1 MVGYKFQDLSANMT
15 KDQLVK
21 YAWDYIIILNSLI
34 VEINSILNANLKL
47 SMLINIA
54 LVMRAYSY
62 RTSKELG

>member
-15 KDQLVK
+15 KDQLVE
-21 YAWDYIIILNSLI
+21 YAWDYIIVLNSLI
-34 VEINSILNANLKL
+34 VEINGILNANLEL

-54 LVMRAYSY
+54 LVVRAYSY